1 MKQADLCGR
10 CAALFDEHYKLT
22 RISGGRENKVTCEKC
37 GKRRYGG
44 TYEITLKKRK
54 TSQ

>member
-1 MKQADLCGR
+1 MKQANLCGR
-10 CAALFDEHYKLT
+10 CAALVEEHYKLT
-22 RISGGRENKVTCEKC
+22 RISGGRDNKVTCEVC

-44 TYEITLKKRK
+44 TYEITTKEK